1 MLAET
6 ARWPKDSRARPHLW
20 YATGEGFREGFTN
33 DGTDMTQAAA
43 GTTGTTQLAR
53 TLGLWAIVGL
63 GLGYMTPTVVFDTFG
78 IVSAETGSVVPAAYL
93 LALVVMVFT
102 AVSYGRM
109 TQVYPSAGSAYTYT
123 SETIGPNVGF
133 LIGWAALLDYLLLP
147 LVNALIIRSY
157 MYSFFPGLP
166 PWVTVIV
173 YVAAITAMCLFSMTN
188 TSRVN
193 MVLVV
198 FEVVLIAVFLILA
211 TKSLMDGMGNGT
223 IFSTAPIWH
232 DGVDVHLV
240 ITGATI
246 VAFSFIGFDAITMYT
261 EEAKEASLVPKAII
275 LALLIGGA
283 IFFVSAWF
291 TQSLFPDVS
300 SFDEESLE
308 NSALPQ
314 IAFLVGGHLFK
325 IALTAAAFAA
335 TVASSLAS
343 HASVSRLLYVMGRN
357 GRGPVGK
364 FFGYLHPSFQTPFYA
379 ILFVGL
385 VSLLAIQFNLDFVA
399 SLINFGALIAFTFVN
414 LTVIIHFAY
423 RRREVHG
430 ASQIVRNI
438 VLPAIAMALTVLL
451 WVYLSAESAR
461 YGTIWFLIGIA
472 VLLWITRFFRRP
484 LSVNMGETHAITR
497 EG

>member
-1 MLAET
+1 
-6 ARWPKDSRARPHLW
+6 
-20 YATGEGFREGFTN
+20 
-33 DGTDMTQAAA
+33 MTQVSPGQA
-43 GTTGTTQLAR
+43 GTPRLAR

-78 IVSAETGSVVPAAYL
+78 IVSGETGSVVPAAYL
-93 LALVVMVFT
+93 VALVVMMFT
-102 AVSYGRM
+102 AISYGRM
-109 TQVYPSAGSAYTYT
+109 TQVFPSAGSAYTYT
-123 SETIGPNVGF
+123 SETISPNLGF

-157 MYSFFPGLP
+157 LYSFFPEAP
-166 PWVTVIV
+166 PWIWVVV

-198 FEVVLIAVFLILA
+198 FEVVLIGVFLILA
-211 TKSLMDGMGNGT
+211 AKSLHDGMGNGT
-223 IFSTAPIWH
+223 LFSTQPLWH
-232 DGVDVHLV
+232 EGVHPGLV

-261 EEAKEASLVPKAII
+261 EEAKDSSTVPKAIL
-275 LALLIGGA
+275 LALLIGGS

-291 TQSLFPDVS
+291 TQSLFPDIS
-300 SFDEESLE
+300 SFNEESME

-314 IAFLVGGHLFK
+314 IAFMVGGHLFK
-325 IALTAAAFAA
+325 ILLTAAAFAA

-357 GRGPVGK
+357 GRGPVGR
-364 FFGYLHPSFQTPFYA
+364 FFGHLHPSFQTPSYA
-379 ILFVGL
+379 IIFVGV
-385 VSLLAIQFNLDFVA
+385 VSLGAIALTLDFVA

-414 LTVIIHFAY
+414 LTVIVYFAY
-423 RRREVHG
+423 RRREING
-430 ASQIVRNI
+430 ARQILRNI
-438 VLPAIAMALTVLL
+438 VLPGIGVLLTVLL
-451 WVYLSAESAR
+451 WLYLSAESTR
-461 YGTIWFLIGIA
+461 YGIIWFAVGIA

-484 LSVNMGETHAITR
+484 LTVNMGETHPITR